1 MTLSNSTTIQK
12 PSTKI
17 RDRMSDIESRQS
29 LLLESIPV
37 EDQRNIENAPQTVA
51 TSAGQPP
58 PPPPPDLLPP
68 PPPPPPGLP
77 PPPPATTSSKAS
89 GGGDM
94 MSQLQKASQGGL
106 KKVEPVEK
114 PVDERSGLLNQI
126 KMGKALRT
134 VTDDMKQKPKPK
146 ENEAPMNAAEVL
158 AQFMDKR
165 V

>member
-1 MTLSNSTTIQK
+1 
-12 PSTKI
+12 
-17 RDRMSDIESRQS
+17 MSDIESRQS

-37 EDQRNIENAPQTVA
+37 EDQRNIENAPTNVA
-51 TSAGQPP
+51 TSAGLPP

-94 MSQLQKASQGGL
+94 MSQLQKAPQGGL
-106 KKVEPVEK
+106 NKVDLVEK
-114 PVDERSGLLNQI
+114 PDDERSGLLNQI
-126 KMGKALRT
+126 KMGIALRT
-134 VTDDMKQKPKPK
+134 VTDDMKQKPKPIR
-146 ENEAPMNAAEVL
+146 AAKVL
-158 AQFMDKR
+158 APFKDTR

>member
-1 MTLSNSTTIQK
+1 
-12 PSTKI
+12 
-17 RDRMSDIESRQS
+17 MSDIESRQS

-37 EDQRNIENAPQTVA
+37 EDQRNIENAPQNVA
-51 TSAGQPP
+51 TSAGLPP

-106 KKVEPVEK
+106 KKVDLVEK
-114 PVDERSGLLNQI
+114 PVDERSNSTFVAFDFNQI
-126 KMGKALRT
+126 KRGKVSFIFRIEGT
-134 VTDDMKQKPKPK
+134 T
-146 ENEAPMNAAEVL
+146 
-158 AQFMDKR
+158 
-165 V
+165 